1 MDNQIHQTLDLA
13 FVVTLSTL
21 SLRSDNF
28 YLGFH
33 GGQAKFPL
41 HLNCCHSP
49 STYFNAFDDRMGGD

>member
-28 YLGFH
+28 YLGFL
-33 GGQAKFPL
+33 GSQAVFPL
-41 HLNCCHSP
+41 HLNYCHSP
-49 STYFNAFDDRMGGD
+49 STYFNAFDDRMGVH

>member
-28 YLGFH
+28 YLGFL
-33 GGQAKFPL
+33 GSQAVFP
-41 HLNCCHSP
+41 
-49 STYFNAFDDRMGGD
+49 